1 MIFTWLTRT
10 SQIQAFKPL
19 NIFRPVTINGNQF
32 LMSLIIKL
40 NIQVCMFTA
49 VDIINK
55 NISRFF
61 HLIFAYRSVLSCDKK
76 HIWYSRENACDTDV

>member
-10 SQIQAFKPL
+10 SQIQAFKHV

-32 LMSLIIKL
+32 LMALMIKL
-40 NIQVCMFTA
+40 NIWVFMFTA

-61 HLIFAYRSVLSCDKK
+61 HLIFAYRSVLSCDKYKK
-76 HIWYSRENACDTDV
+76 HIWYSRENASGM

>member
-10 SQIQAFKPL
+10 SQIQAFEPL